1 MEKVIAAKKKQVN
14 TILEL
19 LKDGNMSSEGFKSSD
34 QPWFMSEEKLDKI
47 VLNNNFTPEVP
58 DNLNLHIKIL
68 YNMIDPDREIYLG
81 EWTIMSLNQVLK
93 IYKDYCSEGQKN
105 VFDIAYRY
113 MGMGHIEV
121 LSCNLYNHLLF
132 YHPDGGSNGYDRMDN
147 HKKIIKFNYKDY
159 EYMVFT
165 NWAKK
170 VKDDIK
176 DKETN
181 EDNNLE

>member
-19 LKDGNMSSEGFKSSD
+19 LKDGKMSSEGFKSSD
-34 QPWFMSEEKLDKI
+34 QPWFMSEKKLNEI
-47 VLNNNFTPEVP
+47 ILNNNFTPKVP
-58 DNLNLHIKIL
+58 DSLNRHIKIL
-68 YNMIDPDREIYLG
+68 YNMIDSDRETYLG
-81 EWTIMSLNQVLK
+81 EWTIMSLKQSLK

-113 MGMGHIEV
+113 RGMGHIEV

-132 YHPDGGSNGYDRMDN
+132 YRPDGGSNGYDRIYN
-147 HKKIIKFNYKDY
+147 HEKVIKFDYKDY

-165 NWAKK
+165 KWAQE
-170 VKDDIK
+170 VKDEIIN
-176 DKETN
+176 DKSI
-181 EDNNLE
+181 L